1 MMKNMVE
8 YYSSKMKDKNQFPA
22 KGACMHKIQL
32 LFMPGLISRND
43 PPKNAYRSDE
53 TDEAYWGFL
62 SVCREQIYSVNN

>member
-1 MMKNMVE
+1 
-8 YYSSKMKDKNQFPA
+8 
-22 KGACMHKIQL
+22 MHKIQL